1 MINKM
6 KNRLQHAWN
15 AFKSNEQLSPLTYR
29 DVGSGY
35 AFRPDRMRLSYG
47 NERSII
53 APIYN
58 RISTDVCSLNI
69 NHVRLDAD
77 GNYLETLKSGLNEC
91 LTTSSNLDQTGRNL
105 IQDAVLSMF
114 DEGCVAIVP
123 IETDI
128 NPRITGGYD
137 ILSLRVGQILEWFPE
152 HIKVRV
158 YNEKTGLKEDL
169 LLNKNVV
176 AIVENPFYAIM
187 NETNSTL
194 KRLIRKLNLLD
205 SIDEQS
211 GSGKLDLLIQL
222 PYVIKSAARKE
233 AADLRR
239 TEIESQLTNSKY
251 GIAYI
256 DGTEKVTQLN
266 RPAENNLMTQIEYL
280 TKMLHSQ
287 LGLTESVFDGTADE
301 KTMLN
306 YQTRTI
312 KPILNAIIDEMK
324 RKFLTKT
331 ARTQNQSIIFFRDMF
346 ELLSGTE
353 LAEVADKLTRNEI
366 VTSNEIRAIGKF
378 KPSKEKS
385 ANELRN
391 KNLNKEPASMSKVT
405 KEPIKKEEVK
415 NE

>member
-1 MINKM
+1 
-6 KNRLQHAWN
+6 
-15 AFKSNEQLSPLTYR
+15 
-29 DVGSGY
+29 
-35 AFRPDRMRLSYG
+35 
-47 NERSII
+47 
-53 APIYN
+53 
-58 RISTDVCSLNI
+58 
-69 NHVRLDAD
+69 
-77 GNYLETLKSGLNEC
+77 
-91 LTTSSNLDQTGRNL
+91 
-105 IQDAVLSMF
+105 
-114 DEGCVAIVP
+114 
-123 IETDI
+123 
-128 NPRITGGYD
+128 
-137 ILSLRVGQILEWFPE
+137 
-152 HIKVRV
+152 
-158 YNEKTGLKEDL
+158 
-169 LLNKNVV
+169 VV

-353 LAEVADKLTRNEI
+353 LAEVADKLTRNE
-366 VTSNEIRAIGKF
+366 VLTSNEIRAIGKF

-391 KNLNKEPASMSKVT
+391 KNLNKEPTSMSKAT